1 MTTLNPATR
10 LSSPELAVT
19 RAGPGEHLA
28 KPGDGMWREPV
39 VLVHADRDDIA

>member
-28 KPGDGMWREPV
+28 EARGRHVAGAGR
-39 VLVHADRDDIA
+39 AGSC